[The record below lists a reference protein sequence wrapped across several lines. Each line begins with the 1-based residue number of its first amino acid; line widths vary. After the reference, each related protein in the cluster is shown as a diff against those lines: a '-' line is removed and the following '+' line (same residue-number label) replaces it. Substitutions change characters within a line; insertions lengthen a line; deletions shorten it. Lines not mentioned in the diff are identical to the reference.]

1 MIDAI
6 TALLRRVSTGWL
18 VAAIMAS
25 TATLVVLG
33 YTAVTQWQRSAR
45 LLAQRRADAGVEL
58 LVTALTRDMR
68 GVQTAVLPQLG
79 LEQQMTESPL
89 DVHSVGSAFARYPY
103 PEAFF
108 AVRQP
113 DAGGPLTFY
122 TRADRPPP
130 WLPAATQ
137 PPRFPVV
144 VTAGP
149 PIGYVLIDSINGS
162 RTERRRFAT
171 THLNMRGADYQMIA
185 LLSYADPAREHLAS
199 AVGFLVS
206 LDWARQHYF
215 PELTQQITRI
225 QGAESGLR
233 LAIFDEAGVPVVAP
247 PLGNRD
253 APISTRTFPTL
264 FFDPD
269 IAGLDPSPD
278 LQQRIWTA
286 EATVVDDRALLAAR
300 SGAVTTLVIAA
311 ISTLLLLTGF
321 ALTLYA
327 ARANLQLMTMR
338 SDFVSA
344 VTHEL
349 KTPIATIRAVGD
361 SVASGRVTDVN
372 RLKDYAQLVVQE
384 SKRLARLFDNLL
396 AYSRITDVT
405 EAYHFETLEVGP
417 LVDEAVRGFSAQL
430 FTSGFTIDLDV
441 PPDLPPV
448 RADRTAIGLLLDN
461 VIDNAIRYS
470 TRTHW
475 LGIRAAQ
482 SDGAVQVT
490 ISDAGMG
497 IARDEIDQ
505 VARKFFRGRHAM
517 SGGSG
522 LGLAIANRIVHDHG
536 GAMVI
541 ESTVGSGTT
550 VKLSLPR
557 AHAADY
563 VSLA

>member
-6 TALLRRVSTGWL
+6 TALLRRVSVGWL
-18 VAAIMAS
+18 VGAIVAS
-25 TATLVVLG
+25 TATLMVLG
-33 YTAVTQWQRSAR
+33 YAAVAQWQRSAR
-45 LLAQRRADAGVEL
+45 LLAQRRADGGVEL

-68 GVQTAVLPQLG
+68 GVQTSVLPYLA
-79 LEQQMTESPL
+79 LEQQVTQTLL

-108 AVRQP
+108 AARDP
-113 DAGGPLTFY
+113 EAGGPMTFY
-122 TRADRPPP
+122 TRADRPAP
-130 WLPAATQ
+130 WLPTTNQAS
-137 PPRFPVV
+137 RFPVLV
-144 VTAGP
+144 VSEPAMSR
-149 PIGYVLIDSINGS
+149 VLLDHINRDRIDK
-162 RTERRRFAT
+162 RRFAT
-171 THLNMRGADYQMIA
+171 FQLTIQGAPYQIVA
-185 LLSYADPAREHLAS
+185 LLSYTDPVREHLA
-199 AVGFLVS
+199 ATVGFLVS
-206 LDWARQHYF
+206 LDWVRRHYF

-225 QGAESGLR
+225 QGPDSGLR
-233 LAIFDEAGVPVVAP
+233 LAIADGSGVPVVAQP
-247 PLGNRD
+247 AGGRE
-253 APISTRTFPTL
+253 APISTRAFPVL

-269 IAGLDPSPD
+269 IAGLDPPPELSD
-278 LQQRIWTA
+278 KMWTA
-286 EATVVDDRALLAAR
+286 RATVADDRALLAAR
-300 SGAVTTLVIAA
+300 SGGIRTLVIAT
-311 ISTLLLLTGF
+311 ISSLLLAAGF

-338 SDFVSA
+338 SEFVSA

-372 RLKDYAQLVVQE
+372 TLKDYAHMVVQE

-405 EAYHFETLEVGP
+405 EAYHFESLEVGP
-417 LVDEAVRGFSAQL
+417 LVDEALRGFSAQL
-430 FTSGFTIDLDV
+430 SANGFQIDLDV

-448 RADRTAIGLLLDN
+448 RADRTAMGLLLDN

-470 TRTHW
+470 TGNHW

-482 SDGAVQVT
+482 SDGAVQVA
-490 ISDAGMG
+490 ISDAGIG
-497 IARDEIDQ
+497 IARDEIDH
-505 VARKFFRGRHAM
+505 VVRKFFRGQRAG

-536 GAMVI
+536 GTMVI

-550 VKLSLPR
+550 VRVSLPN
-557 AHAADY
+557 AHAAGH
-563 VSLA
+563 VSPA

>member
-1 MIDAI
+1 VIDAV
-6 TALLRRVSTGWL
+6 TAVVRRVSVGWL
-18 VAAIMAS
+18 VGAIVAS
-25 TATLVVLG
+25 TATLMLLG
-33 YTAVTQWQRSAR
+33 YLAVAQWQRSAR
-45 LLAQRRADAGVEL
+45 LLAQRRADGGVEL

-68 GVQTAVLPQLG
+68 GVQTSVLPYLA
-79 LEQQMTESPL
+79 LEQQMTQSVL

-108 AVRQP
+108 VSRNAE
-113 DAGGPLTFY
+113 AGGPMTFY
-122 TRADRPPP
+122 TRTDRPAP
-130 WLPAATQ
+130 WLPHTDRSS
-137 PPRFPVV
+137 RFPVLV
-144 VTAGP
+144 ASEP
-149 PIGYVLIDSINGS
+149 SIS
-162 RTERRRFAT
+162 RTLLDRINAVRIDKRRFT
-171 THLNMRGADYQMIA
+171 TFHLTIQGADYQVIA
-185 LLSYADPAREHLAS
+185 LLSYTDPVREHLATT
-199 AVGFLVS
+199 VGFLVS
-206 LDWARQHYF
+206 LDWARRRYF

-225 QGAESGLR
+225 QGPDSGLR
-233 LAIFDEAGVPVVAP
+233 LAIFDESGAAIVAP
-247 PLGNRD
+247 PGGGPD
-253 APISTRTFPTL
+253 APVSTRTFPTL

-269 IAGLDPSPD
+269 IAGLDPPAD
-278 LQQRIWTA
+278 LPHKMWTA
-286 EATVVDDRALLAAR
+286 RATVADDRALSAAR
-300 SGAVTTLVIAA
+300 SGATRTFVIATL
-311 ISTLLLLTGF
+311 SSLLLVAGF

-327 ARANLQLMTMR
+327 ARANVQLMTMR
-338 SDFVSA
+338 SEFVSA

-405 EAYHFETLEVGP
+405 EAYHFEPLDVGP
-417 LVDEAVRGFSAQL
+417 LVDEALRGFSTQL
-430 FTSGFTIDLDV
+430 SASGFEIDLDV

-482 SDGAVQVT
+482 SDGVVQLA

-497 IARDEIDQ
+497 IARDEIDH
-505 VARKFFRGRHAM
+505 VVRRFFRGRRAS

-536 GAMVI
+536 GTMII
-541 ESTVGSGTT
+541 ESAVGKGTT
-550 VKLSLPR
+550 VKVSLPY
-557 AHAADY
+557 AQPADHG
-563 VSLA
+563 SPA

>member
-6 TALLRRVSTGWL
+6 TALLRRVSVGWF
-18 VAAIMAS
+18 VAAIVAS

-33 YTAVTQWQRSAR
+33 YTAVARWQQSAR

-68 GVQTAVLPQLG
+68 GVQTSVLPQLV
-79 LEQQMTESPL
+79 LEQQVTQSQL

-108 AVRQP
+108 AARQP
-113 DAGGPLTFY
+113 EAGGPVTFY
-122 TRADRPPP
+122 TRADRPPV
-130 WLPAATQ
+130 WLPTTNQA
-137 PPRFPVV
+137 PRFPVL
-144 VTAGP
+144 VTSEPAIGHLLLDSVNGP
-149 PIGYVLIDSINGS
+149 RRDK
-162 RTERRRFAT
+162 RRFAT
-171 THLNMRGADYQMIA
+171 SSLKVHGADYQVIA
-185 LLSYADPAREHLAS
+185 LLSYTEPTREHLAT

-206 LDWARQHYF
+206 LDWARRHYF

-225 QGAESGLR
+225 QGRESGLR
-233 LAIFDEAGVPVVAP
+233 LAIFDDAGAP
-247 PLGNRD
+247 IVSPPIGNRD

-269 IAGLDPSPD
+269 IAGLDPPPD
-278 LQQRIWTA
+278 LPERMWTA
-286 EATVVDDRALLAAR
+286 QATVADDRALLAAR
-300 SGAVTTLVIAA
+300 SGAISTLVIAA
-311 ISTLLLLTGF
+311 ISMLLLLTGF

-327 ARANLQLMTMR
+327 ARANLRLMTMR
-338 SDFVSA
+338 SEFVSA

-361 SVASGRVTDVN
+361 SVASGRVTDIN
-372 RLKDYAQLVVQE
+372 KMKDYAQIVVQE

-405 EAYHFETLEVGP
+405 EAYHFEPLEVGP
-417 LVDEAVRGFSAQL
+417 LVDEALRGFSAQL
-430 FTSGFTIDLDV
+430 SANGFQIDLDV
-441 PPDLPPV
+441 PPDLLPV
-448 RADRTAIGLLLDN
+448 RADRTAMGLLFDN

-470 TRTHW
+470 TGTHW

-482 SDGAVQVT
+482 CAGVVQVA
-490 ISDAGMG
+490 ISDAGIG
-497 IARDEIDQ
+497 IAHDEIDH
-505 VARKFFRGRHAM
+505 VMRKFFRGRRAV

-536 GAMVI
+536 GTMVI

-550 VKLSLPR
+550 VKVSLPNVD
-557 AHAADY
+557 AAD
-563 VSLA
+563 LANPA